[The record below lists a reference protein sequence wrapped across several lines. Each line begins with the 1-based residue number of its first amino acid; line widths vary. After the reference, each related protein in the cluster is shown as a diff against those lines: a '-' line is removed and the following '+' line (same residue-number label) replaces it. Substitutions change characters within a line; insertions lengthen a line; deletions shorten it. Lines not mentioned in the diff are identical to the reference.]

1 VTVNRTQKFATR
13 LIVFAAT
20 SLLIGGEL
28 RAQENRDLSSL
39 SVDDLLNIEVT
50 SVSRKGQKVSET
62 AAAVFVVTQ
71 DDIRRSGATSI
82 PEILRMVPGLDVARV
97 NGNGWAISARGS
109 NGQFANKLL
118 VMIDGRSV
126 YTPLFSGVFWDVQD
140 TLLLDIDR
148 IEVIRGPG
156 GTLWGANAVNG
167 VINIITR
174 HAIDTQGALLTT
186 GGGTAEG
193 PFAAGRFGGSMGPNG
208 FYRAYGKS
216 FERPASDGGANP
228 SHDALS
234 MGRAGFRADWTS
246 RGGDN
251 FTAQGDIYRGTA
263 EAMGILVDPA
273 NPFADR
279 ANLTH
284 VAGNDLQFRW
294 TAIQSS
300 RSDTTV
306 QAFYDDSARSD
317 AGLVLGRRT
326 FDVDFQHHLRIGN
339 RNDTVW
345 GAAYRLSDD
354 AAGGPGFQL
363 IRNSTVAPLASAFV
377 QDEIRVAPRLRV
389 TVGTKIQYEQTSH
402 LQLQPTLRLLFN
414 VSDRQTL
421 WGAFTSAVRT
431 PAETELYGRL
441 TVGAFPDGSGSA
453 GLIVVNGNTS
463 LRPERVASLEA
474 GYRWQ
479 VSPSIDFDATAFRN
493 RMTNLIGGEL
503 SAPFL
508 DPYGRTIIPLKAEN
522 DGRGRAYGGELLLTD
537 AITPNWNVTAAYS
550 YLEVATISTQGVRTT
565 MEINATAPRHQLQLR
580 SFRQLP
586 RQLELDTTAF
596 YVGRIGN
603 AVPAYLRLDAQL
615 TWHPANR
622 WELSISGQNLLRA
635 RHMEFIGAAAE
646 NTLSSPAQ
654 RTINGRITWRF

>member
-1 VTVNRTQKFATR
+1 M
-13 LIVFAAT
+13 
-20 SLLIGGEL
+20 SLPLIGGGL

-39 SVDDLLNIEVT
+39 SVDDLLNVEVT
-50 SVSRKGQKVSET
+50 SVSRKGQKLSDT

-140 TLLLDIDR
+140 TLLEDIER

-167 VINIITR
+167 VINIITK
-174 HAIDTQGALLTT
+174 HSIETQGSLLST
-186 GGGTAEG
+186 GGGAAEG
-193 PFAAGRFGGSMGPNG
+193 AFAAGRFGGSMGPNG

-216 FERPASDGGANP
+216 FDRPASVGGTDP

-234 MGRAGFRADWTS
+234 MGRAGFRADWTAH
-246 RGGDN
+246 GGDN
-251 FTAQGDIYRGTA
+251 FTAQGDVYRGTA

-273 NPFADR
+273 SPFADR
-279 ANLTH
+279 SALTH

-294 TAIQSS
+294 TSIQSS

-306 QAFYDDSARSD
+306 QAFYDYTARAD
-317 AGLVLGRRT
+317 PGLVLGRRT
-326 FDVDFQHHLRIGN
+326 FDLDFQHHLRLGS

-345 GAAYRLSDD
+345 GAGYRLSDD
-354 AAGGPGFQL
+354 RAAGPGFQL
-363 IRNSTVAPLASAFV
+363 VRNSTVASLVSAFV
-377 QDEIRVAPRLRV
+377 EDEIKATSRLRV
-389 TVGTKIQYEQTSH
+389 TVGTKIQYEQSSH
-402 LQLQPTLRLLFN
+402 LQLQPTLRLLFK

-441 TVGAFPDGSGSA
+441 IVGAFPDGSGNA

-463 LRPERVASLEA
+463 LKPERVASLEA

-493 RMTNLIGGEL
+493 RMTSLIEGEL
-503 SAPFL
+503 STPYL
-508 DPYGRTIIPLKAEN
+508 DPSGRTIIPLLAEN

-537 AITPNWNVTAAYS
+537 AVTPNWNVTAAYS
-550 YLEVATISTQGVRTT
+550 YFELASINHEGVRTT
-565 MEINATAPRHQLQLR
+565 METNATAPRHQLQLR
-580 SFRQLP
+580 SFLQLP
-586 RQLELDTTAF
+586 RQLEIDTTAF

-615 TWHPANR
+615 TWHPVKR
-622 WELSISGQNLLRA
+622 WELSVSGQNLLHA
-635 RHMEFIGAAAE
+635 RHMEFIGADGE